1 MTNDW
6 KYIYNI
12 ESDKEITACS
22 ESSADTEVHAVLQPR
37 HNHKQLAFLNLH
49 FPGDR

>member
-1 MTNDW
+1 MTNDL
-6 KYIYNI
+6 KKYNI
-12 ESDKEITACS
+12 